1 MRRISVRSLM
11 AIVLIS
17 AIGLAALRNASNL
30 WAGIILLLDLAALA
44 GAVLGAAI
52 MRGREQAW
60 WLGFVVFGA
69 GYLIAASSSLGTELP
84 TTHILNY
91 VHSQVIAS
99 PMNDVAFG
107 QLISLRQSLFL
118 LKQKIRH
125 EREVS
130 RMETG
135 SDNAVVDSLLAS
147 RALLDRKIVSLESR
161 LSRGSVHAVSASTD
175 DTGAI
180 DEFSGLSVN
189 RWRAMLPGAADL
201 DAFLATGQRIF
212 ALLAGLVGGTV
223 GMWFFVRRQRY
234 EVGIG

>member
-11 AIVLIS
+11 AVVLIS
-17 AIGLAALRNASNL
+17 AIGLAALRNASSL
-30 WAGIILLLDLAALA
+30 WAGIILLLDMVALG

-60 WLGFVVFGA
+60 WLGFAVFGA

-84 TTHILNY
+84 TTQMLCY

-99 PMNDVAFG
+99 PKNDVAIR
-107 QLISLRQSLFL
+107 QLISLRQSLFI
-118 LKQKIRH
+118 LKQKIMH
-125 EREVS
+125 DREVS

-135 SDNAVVDSLLAS
+135 SDHANVDSLLAS
-147 RALLDRKIVSLESR
+147 RALLDRKIASVESR
-161 LSRGSVHAVSASTD
+161 VRRASVRAVSTSTD
-175 DTGAI
+175 DTTAF
-180 DEFSGLSVN
+180 DEFSGPPAN
-189 RWRAMLPGAADL
+189 RWRAMLPGAANL

-223 GMWFFVRRQRY
+223 ATWFYNRRQRR
-234 EVGIG
+234 EVQIG